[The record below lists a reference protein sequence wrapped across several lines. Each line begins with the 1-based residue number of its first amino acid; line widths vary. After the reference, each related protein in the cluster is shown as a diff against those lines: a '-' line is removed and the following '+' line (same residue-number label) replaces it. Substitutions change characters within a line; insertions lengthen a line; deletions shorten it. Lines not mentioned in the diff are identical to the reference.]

1 MIARV
6 ILAAASGLIL
16 ILAHAPF
23 GLGFLAWAGFVPLFL
38 SIRGAGWRRACILGL
53 VSGLVFFAGT
63 VYWVVNSMYYYGS
76 IDLWLSVP
84 IMLLLALYLAVY
96 TGLFGL
102 VFSLAERELS
112 GLALLW
118 VAPALWTSFEYLR
131 ATLFT
136 GFPWA
141 LSGYTQVPYLTVIQ
155 LADMTGVFGI
165 GFIVVLANT
174 AVFLWCRFLIYKEG
188 KPPLGK
194 GGPVK
199 ETVMAAVVIFLVFLY
214 GTVKISQTDRAT
226 VSWKAVRAA
235 AIQGNIDQS
244 IKWDESALNATVN
257 IYRDLS
263 LKARDSGAGFIVWPE
278 TAMPFYV
285 MGDDAKT
292 AAIKAVAKESASFI
306 LTGIPSYNYDIDGS
320 GYRYFNSAYLFSP
333 EGAFIGKY
341 DKLHLVPYGEYVPF
355 KKYMP
360 FIKKLTHGAGDF
372 TEGMG
377 PVPIGAGDLMPG
389 ALICYESIF
398 PDIARKEILN
408 NATVLVNI
416 TNDAWFGRTSAPC
429 QHFGMG
435 VLRAVENR
443 VYLVRAANTGISAFV
458 DPVGRVMKKS
468 ALFERG
474 LITEE
479 IRLKTGGKTFYSR
492 HGDVFAFCSL
502 AVSGIFLIFISIR
515 KFS

>member
-1 MIARV
+1 
-6 ILAAASGLIL
+6 
-16 ILAHAPF
+16 
-23 GLGFLAWAGFVPLFL
+23 
-38 SIRGAGWRRACILGL
+38 
-53 VSGLVFFAGT
+53 
-63 VYWVVNSMYYYGS
+63 
-76 IDLWLSVP
+76 
-84 IMLLLALYLAVY
+84 
-96 TGLFGL
+96 
-102 VFSLAERELS
+102 
-112 GLALLW
+112 
-118 VAPALWTSFEYLR
+118 
-131 ATLFT
+131 
-136 GFPWA
+136 
-141 LSGYTQVPYLTVIQ
+141 
-155 LADMTGVFGI
+155 MTGVFGI
-165 GFIVVLANT
+165 GFIAVMANT

-188 KPPLGK
+188 KR
-194 GGPVK
+194 PVK
-199 ETVMAAVVIFLVFLY
+199 ESAIAAVVIFLVFLY
-214 GTVKISQTDRAT
+214 GTVKIRQTDTTTA
-226 VSWKAVRAA
+226 SWKAVRAA
-235 AIQGNIDQS
+235 AVQGNIDQS

-292 AAIKAVAKESASFI
+292 AAIKAIAKESASFI

-372 TEGMG
+372 TEGIG

-389 ALICYESIF
+389 VLICYESIF
-398 PDIARKEILN
+398 PDIARMMVLN

-416 TNDAWFGRTSAPC
+416 TNDAWFGRTSAPY

-468 ALFERG
+468 ALFERW
-474 LITEE
+474 LVTEE
-479 IRLKTGGKTFYSR
+479 IRLKSGGKTFYSR
-492 HGDVFAFCSL
+492 YGDVFAFCSL
-502 AVSGIFLIFISIR
+502 AVSGAFLVFISIR